1 MATFGI
7 EMDKRESYTYDDT
20 MQIAQESAGLGYEVG
35 KKMQKRNQNKVFIRD
50 AVLAGAIVGGVY
62 IYRKYKDKIK
72 TKIKKIK
79 GEA

>member
-7 EMDKRESYTYDDT
+7 EMDKRESYTYEEAK
-20 MQIAQESAGLGYEVG
+20 QIAQESAGLGYEIG
-35 KKMQKRNQNKVFIRD
+35 KKTQERYQNKVFIRD
-50 AVLAGAIVGGVY
+50 AAFAGGIVAG
-62 IYRKYKDKIK
+62 IYLYKKYKDKIK